1 MRSGSSEFIV
11 QTLPDGSTAIFE
23 VATKNV
29 YSLNPSAAAA
39 WEACAS
45 PTTLSRL
52 AAEMSRRLN
61 RPVTEDL
68 AHEAVSELVAVGLV
82 SVTPAERLGTS
93 RRAML
98 KQVAGVALPVVLVLT
113 GAEQRA
119 HAQST
124 GPLPSRQRQQVLGRR
139 LAAALATTQGP
150 LPIDISKA
158 VAPSFEATEG
168 REPLA
173 GVEFDI
179 VDRQRTRWSDTN
191 DGRGGY
197 ATIDVTLGVTY
208 KLVETFAPPS
218 LDAYLPP
225 PGGGFTFTP
234 NGIINAYDFNNVLKP
249 SSELRFGAGRALS
262 LCRPVLSAP

>member
-1 MRSGSSEFIV
+1 MASVELEIVRSGSSEFIV
-11 QTLPDGSTAIFE
+11 QALPDGSTAIFD

-45 PTTLSRL
+45 VTTLSRL

-82 SVTPAERLGTS
+82 SATPAERLGTS

-119 HAQST
+119 HAQSN
-124 GPLPSRQRQQVLGRR
+124 GSNP
-139 LAAALATTQGP
+139 
-150 LPIDISKA
+150 
-158 VAPSFEATEG
+158 VAPTTPDPGTTSPGGSTTTAEPLTFEIFKSFGPPSNLTI
-168 REPLA
+168 RSPLA
-173 GVEFDI
+173 GAVFE
-179 VDRQRTRWSDTN
+179 VKNAQGTVVGTMTTN
-191 DGRGGY
+191 ATGF
-197 ATIDVTLGVTY
+197 ATIELPPGTYTFTETVAPGGPYQPLPVLTVTLTDNDEGRD
-208 KLVETFAPPS
+208 LH
-218 LDAYLPP
+218 
-225 PGGGFTFTP
+225 
-234 NGIINAYDFNNVLKP
+234 NVL
-249 SSELRFGAGRALS
+249 LTG
-262 LCRPVLSAP
+262 